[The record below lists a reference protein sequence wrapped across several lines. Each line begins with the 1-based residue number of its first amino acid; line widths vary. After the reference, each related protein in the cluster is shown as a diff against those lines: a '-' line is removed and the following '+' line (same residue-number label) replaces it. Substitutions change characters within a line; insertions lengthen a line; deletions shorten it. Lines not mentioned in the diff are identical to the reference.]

1 MIREEERNIVV
12 TNRFKNVRR
21 SRYRDLDGQYSLFRF
36 IFLRVRC
43 SCRVRFHVD
52 IIRKRIG
59 GFAMDSIV
67 TNEKHLVRHAKRDA
81 KGVFDE

>member
-1 MIREEERNIVV
+1 
-12 TNRFKNVRR
+12 
-21 SRYRDLDGQYSLFRF
+21 
-36 IFLRVRC
+36 
-43 SCRVRFHVD
+43 VRFQVD